1 MKDALYTELCQREDV
16 QWIDVRSPGEFA
28 ESAIPGAVNI
38 PLFDD
43 EERALVGTVY
53 KQESPEM
60 ARELGLDLYGG
71 KLREIVAS
79 TRAACDGR
87 VAAVYCWRGG
97 MRSKAVAT
105 VLELMGVPT
114 LRLTGGYRPYREFVT
129 EQLASQTEANL
140 PPVVVLHGMTGVGK
154 TMLLQRLESEGIPVV
169 DLEAMARHRGSVFG
183 GIGLAPANQR
193 QFDSALLQRLQVLR
207 DAPYLLVEAESKRIG
222 RVTMPDG
229 LYQAKLCG
237 RNIELTA
244 SLPVRVDRTLM
255 QYRLD
260 DADAFASEI
269 RGAVDRIEKR
279 FSPDLRRRVYAYV
292 DQRDYRAL
300 FGVLLDEYYDPR
312 YRHAMS
318 QYQRE
323 FEQIDGADLD
333 RAAVCLMR
341 RLDELYGRM
350 GVAIVG

>member
-1 MKDALYTELCQREDV
+1 MKEASYTELCQRDDV

-28 ESAIPGAVNI
+28 ESAIPGSVNI

-53 KQESPEM
+53 KQESPEL

-71 KLREIVAS
+71 KLRDIVAL
-79 TRAACDGR
+79 TRKACDGR

-97 MRSKAVAT
+97 MRSKAVTT

-114 LRLTGGYRPYREFVT
+114 VRLTGGYRAYREFVT
-129 EQLASQTEANL
+129 KELAALGEGYL

-154 TMLLQRLESEGIPVV
+154 TMLLQRLDREGLPVV

-183 GIGLAPANQR
+183 GIGLTPANQR
-193 QFDSALLQRLQVLR
+193 QFDSALWQRLQGLKG
-207 DAPYLLVEAESKRIG
+207 APYLLVEAESKRIG

-229 LYQAKLCG
+229 LYQAKLGG
-237 RNIELTA
+237 RNFELTA
-244 SLPVRVDRTLM
+244 SLAIRVERTLM

-260 DADAFASEI
+260 DADAFADEI
-269 RGAVDRIEKR
+269 RRAVDRIEKR
-279 FSPDLRRRVYAYV
+279 FSPDLRRRAYAYV
-292 DQRDYRAL
+292 EQREYRAL
-300 FGVLLDEYYDPR
+300 FGILLDEYYDPR

-323 FEQIDGADLD
+323 FEQIDGEDLD
-333 RAAVCLMR
+333 RAAHVLMG
-341 RLDELYGRM
+341 RLGELYGRL
-350 GVAIVG
+350 GVAICR